1 MLEYPVVLE
10 MSYSSNE
17 WYVLAYNRL
26 SSDLVIIWM
35 MIISWYV
42 LVIISMMII

>member
-1 MLEYPVVLE
+1 MLEYPMVLE

-17 WYVLAYNRL
+17 WFNQLAYTRL

-35 MIISWYV
+35 MII
-42 LVIISMMII
+42 